1 MKRRTIILLA
11 TVVAVLGLG
20 AMAATGRLG
29 GGKKEGPKAVAVARG
44 SLVDKALAVGT
55 IEPRVEV
62 SVKSIL
68 AGVVRQRFAAVGD
81 FVRKGQPLLEISPNP
96 TPLEMVEL
104 RRSVEL
110 RQIELKNLERELGRQ
125 QELRSKN
132 LISPADLETAQRQ
145 VDEARSQLSLAEE
158 RLALQEGGKVLTGGK
173 QVETVVRAPID
184 GYILEDSIEI
194 GDPVVP
200 LTPYQAGTV
209 LMRMAAMKDLI
220 FRGTVDEID
229 VGRLKEGMP
238 VTIKIGALPN
248 ASVKGRLEKIWLKAH
263 KQEQATVFPI
273 EIVLTEVAGATL
285 RAGYSANA
293 EVIIS
298 RRDSVL
304 YIPERLITHRND
316 SSFVTVRTRTGKTEE
331 RPIRTGLSDAINIEV
346 LEGLQV
352 TVSLVAPPPREYSL
366 YVAGVPRG
374 PGGG

>member
-1 MKRRTIILLA
+1 
-11 TVVAVLGLG
+11 
-20 AMAATGRLG
+20 
-29 GGKKEGPKAVAVARG
+29 KAVAVARG

-68 AGVVRQRFAAVGD
+68 AGVVRKRFAAVGD
-81 FVRKGQPLLEISPNP
+81 FVKRGQPLLEISPNP

-104 RRSVEL
+104 RRNVEL
-110 RQIELKNLERELGRQ
+110 REIELKNLERDLARQ
-125 QELRSKN
+125 QELRSRN
-132 LISPADLETAQRQ
+132 LISPADIEAAQQR
-145 VDEARSQLSLAEE
+145 VDESRNQLSLAQE

-209 LMRMAAMKDLI
+209 LMRMAAMRDLI

-285 RAGYSANA
+285 RAGTRGVARLPRRPAGA
-293 EVIIS
+293 ETPHLPD
-298 RRDSVL
+298 RPRD
-304 YIPERLITHRND
+304 RLGHR
-316 SSFVTVRTRTGKTEE
+316 G
-331 RPIRTGLSDAINIEV
+331 GGGA
-346 LEGLQV
+346 
-352 TVSLVAPPPREYSL
+352 
-366 YVAGVPRG
+366 AGVRG
-374 PGGG
+374 RPGAADSEALSRAGRPDRHSLRRPDHQAVRGLRGRPAGP

>member
-1 MKRRTIILLA
+1 
-11 TVVAVLGLG
+11 
-20 AMAATGRLG
+20 
-29 GGKKEGPKAVAVARG
+29 
-44 SLVDKALAVGT
+44 
-55 IEPRVEV
+55 
-62 SVKSIL
+62 
-68 AGVVRQRFAAVGD
+68 
-81 FVRKGQPLLEISPNP
+81 
-96 TPLEMVEL
+96 VEL
-104 RRSVEL
+104 RE
-110 RQIELKNLERELGRQ
+110 IELKNLERDLARQ
-125 QELRSKN
+125 QELRSRN
-132 LISPADLETAQRQ
+132 LISPADIEAAQQR
-145 VDEARSQLSLAEE
+145 VDESRNQLSLAQE

-209 LMRMAAMKDLI
+209 LMRMAAMRDLI

-238 VTIKIGALPN
+238 VTIKIGALPT

-304 YIPERLITHRND
+304 YIPERLITHRHD
-316 SSFVTVRTRTGKTEE
+316 SSFVTVRAGPGKSAE
-331 RPIRTGLSDAINIEV
+331 RPIKTGLSDAINIEV

-352 TVSLVAPPPREYSL
+352 TDSLVERPPREIT
-366 YVAGVPRG
+366 
-374 PGGG
+374 

>member
-1 MKRRTIILLA
+1 MQRRTIII
-11 TVVAVLGLG
+11 VAGMVGVLSLG

-29 GGKKEGPKAVAVARG
+29 GNKKDAPKAVPVVRG
-44 SLVDKALAVGT
+44 TLVDKALAVGT
-55 IEPRVEV
+55 IVPRVEV

-68 AGVVRQRFAAVGD
+68 AGVVRRRFAEVGD
-81 FVRKGQPLLEISPNP
+81 FVKQGQPLLEISPNP

-104 RRSVEL
+104 RRNAEL
-110 RQIELKNLERELGRQ
+110 REIELKNLERELARQ
-125 QELRSKN
+125 RELRDRN
-132 LISPADLETAQRQ
+132 LISPADLETAQRR
-145 VDEARSQLSLAEE
+145 VDESRNQLSLAQE

-209 LMRMAAMKDLI
+209 LMRMAAMRDLI

-238 VTIKIGALPN
+238 VTIKIGALPD

-273 EIVLTEVAGATL
+273 EIVLTEVEGATL

-304 YIPERLITHRND
+304 YIPERLLTHRND
-316 SSFVTVRTRTGKTEE
+316 STFVTVRTGAGKTAE
-331 RPIRTGLSDAINIEV
+331 RRIKTGLSDAINIEV

-352 TVSLVAPPPREYSL
+352 TDSIVEPPPREIT
-366 YVAGVPRG
+366 
-374 PGGG
+374 

>member
-1 MKRRTIILLA
+1 MKRRTIIISA
-11 TVVAVLGLG
+11 VVVAVLGLG
-20 AMAATGRLG
+20 TMAATGRFG
-29 GGKKEGPKAVAVARG
+29 GKKKEGPKAVAVVRG

-55 IEPRVEV
+55 IEPRIEV

-68 AGVVRQRFAAVGD
+68 AGVVRRRFAAVGD
-81 FVRKGQPLLEISPNP
+81 FVKRGQPLLEISPNP

-110 RQIELKNLERELGRQ
+110 REIELKNVERELTRQ
-125 QELRSKN
+125 QELRNKN

-145 VDEARSQLSLAEE
+145 VDAARSQLSLAQE
-158 RLALQEGGKVLTGGK
+158 RLALQEGGTVLANGRP
-173 QVETVVRAPID
+173 VEPVVRAPID

-194 GDPVVP
+194 ADPVVP

-209 LMRMAAMKDLI
+209 LMRMAAMRDLI

-238 VTIKIGALPN
+238 ATIKIGALPN
-248 ASVKGRLEKIWLKAH
+248 ASVQGRLEKIWLKAH

-293 EVIIS
+293 EVTIS

-304 YIPERLITHRND
+304 YIPERLITHRHD
-316 SSFVTVRTRTGKTEE
+316 SSFVTVRTGPGKTQE
-331 RPIRTGLSDAINIEV
+331 RWIKTGLSDAINIEV

-352 TVSLVAPPPREYSL
+352 TDSIVEPPPREIT
-366 YVAGVPRG
+366 
-374 PGGG
+374 

>member
-1 MKRRTIILLA
+1 MKRRSMFVA
-11 TVVAVLGLG
+11 VSMVVVLGLG
-20 AMAATGRLG
+20 AMAAAGKLG
-29 GGKKEGPKAVAVARG
+29 GGKKDGSKAVAVARG

-81 FVRKGQPLLEISPNP
+81 FVRRGQPLLEISPNP

-110 RQIELKNLERELGRQ
+110 REIELKNLERDLARQ
-125 QELRSKN
+125 QELRNRN
-132 LISPADLETAQRQ
+132 LISPSDIEIAQQ
-145 VDEARSQLSLAEE
+145 HVDESRSQLSLAQE

-209 LMRMAAMKDLI
+209 LMRMAAMRDLI

-248 ASVKGRLEKIWLKAH
+248 ATVKGRLDKIWLKAH

-273 EIVLTEVAGATL
+273 EIVLTEVEGATL

-316 SSFVTVRTRTGKTEE
+316 SSFVTVRTGPGKTVE
-331 RPIRTGLSDAINIEV
+331 RSIKTGLSDAINIEV
-346 LEGLQV
+346 LRGLQASDSIV
-352 TVSLVAPPPREYSL
+352 EPPPREIS
-366 YVAGVPRG
+366 
-374 PGGG
+374 